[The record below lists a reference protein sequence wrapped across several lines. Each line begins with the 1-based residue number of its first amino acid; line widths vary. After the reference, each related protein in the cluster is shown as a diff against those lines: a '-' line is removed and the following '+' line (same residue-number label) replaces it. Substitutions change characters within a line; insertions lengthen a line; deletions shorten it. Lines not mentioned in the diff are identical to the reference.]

1 MGMANIYDYMKWR
14 GDITFNERPFNDVDN
29 LILSEI
35 CYAEMDDIVPGP
47 GEGTVTIKELSE
59 GYTAHG
65 YESHLVNNPKETL
78 ELAEVSARFCDVK
91 VGSYINRID
100 HDKQVQFSAVTFHI
114 PDGTIYV
121 AFRGTDNTIVGWR
134 EDLNFSFM
142 ETEGQR
148 EAVAYLNNIAKENNS
163 MIRVGGHSKGGNL
176 AVFAAAFAD
185 EKTKERIV
193 EVYSNDGPGFN
204 EKISKDPRYL
214 ETLNKVKLIMPS
226 FSVVGI
232 LLNNKS
238 ERTIIK
244 SDATGPMQHNPL
256 VWQVNTTD
264 FATVDEQDPA
274 SIFMDETVS
283 RWLSTM
289 DDKERMALVNSI
301 FDSVDASG
309 ANTLQDIKLG
319 KQKAFFAIAKAV
331 MKIDA
336 TRKKELAIILK
347 KLGAAGMVVAK
358 EDLKATFEEWKE
370 KVTGN

>member
-1 MGMANIYDYMKWR
+1 MAAVSKR
-14 GDITFNERPFNDVDN
+14 F
-29 LILSEI
+29 
-35 CYAEMDDIVPGP
+35 CYIQVG
-47 GEGTVTIKELSE
+47 
-59 GYTAHG
+59 GYT
-65 YESHLVNNPKETL
+65 NK
-78 ELAEVSARFCDVK
+78 
-91 VGSYINRID
+91 ID
-100 HDKQVQFSAVTFHI
+100 HDKQVQFSAVTFHL
-114 PDGTIYV
+114 PDQSLYV

-142 ETEGQR
+142 ETEGQK
-148 EAVAYLNNIAKENNS
+148 EAVAYLNDVAKKYKGL
-163 MIRVGGHSKGGNL
+163 IRVGGHSKGGNL

-185 EKTKERIV
+185 EETKDRIV

-204 EKISKDPRYL
+204 EKVSNDNRYL
-214 ETLNKVKLIMPS
+214 STLSKVKLIMPS

-238 ERTIIK
+238 ERMIIK
-244 SDATGPMQHNPL
+244 SDATGPMQHSPL
-256 VWQVNTTD
+256 TWQVTVNT
-264 FATVDEQDPA
+264 FEVVDSQDPA

-309 ANTLQDIKLG
+309 ANTLQDIKLS

-331 MKIDA
+331 MKMDA

-370 KVTGN
+370 KVTRT